1 MWFFFVFWFV
11 FGYAIQEFYLLAGR
25 VAVFDTN
32 LHWGMCL
39 YALILVKSHGFCKV
53 GFKKGDCAT
62 EWCGAACVRG
72 SS

>member
-11 FGYAIQEFYLLAGR
+11 FGYAIQEFYLSAGR

-39 YALILVKSHGFCKV
+39 YALILDFFFLTGSKIAWFLQG
-53 GFKKGDCAT
+53 GIQKGRLCN
-62 EWCGAACVRG
+62 
-72 SS
+72 

>member
-1 MWFFFVFWFV
+1 MLLFLCPTPLYLEISPYFYVGQHYVWFFFVFWFV

-39 YALILVKSHGFCKV
+39 YALILENSF
-53 GFKKGDCAT
+53 
-62 EWCGAACVRG
+62 
-72 SS
+72 